1 MDQMKMTNLAAI
13 DRKARALELAPDCSN
28 TVSRVS
34 LLTAV
39 IASQAYLIHAIF
51 FAHALTPI
59 SVYVIDRQTHLR
71 LLSGQLGSLQQVFHW
86 DGLLS
91 TMLISVVVFVGGWMA
106 ARGTARLLGS
116 ERPAGLSGATNLS
129 QLAHTIAPNN
139 LATASTGGIV

>member
-1 MDQMKMTNLAAI
+1 MNRENI
-13 DRKARALELAPDCSN
+13 DTKARALEPAPDCSK

-39 IASQAYLIHAIF
+39 VASQAYLIHAIF
-51 FAHALTPI
+51 FAQALTPI

-71 LLSGQLGSLQQVFHW
+71 LLSGQIGSLQQVFHW
-86 DGLLS
+86 DGLIS

-106 ARGTARLLGS
+106 ARGTAKLLGGVQ
-116 ERPAGLSGATNLS
+116 PAGLSGATDLS
-129 QLAHTIAPNN
+129 QLAHTIAANN